1 MWVKVLSVND
11 SKMSLT
17 MRDVDQATGEDLA
30 PINATTGMSSNP
42 DKPKEEAYSG
52 IKITDEDRDI
62 GSVRVTKR
70 LADHDLWEA
79 QQLIASGV
87 LSVEDYPTYDEEHGM
102 LAPNNADDDEPGKR
116 LRETEAEKQE
126 RTAADFSCDKEEQL
140 LTSA

>member
-1 MWVKVLSVND
+1 
-11 SKMSLT
+11 
-17 MRDVDQATGEDLA
+17 
-30 PINATTGMSSNP
+30 MSSNP

-87 LSVEDYPTYDEEHGM
+87 LSVEDYPTYDEEHGVQH
-102 LAPNNADDDEPGKR
+102 PEPDPLDLDTRPETRR
-116 LRETEAEKQE
+116 LEE
-126 RTAADFSCDKEEQL
+126 RGRGLHRACCVQGDSWPYARGRGIG
-140 LTSA
+140 